1 MAAEVLLPSAWENL
15 VRTWQELDVP
25 EGWRAE
31 IIEERI
37 VMTPPPDTGHNLI
50 ADRVHKTLVRAVP
63 DEWAILQTQ
72 GVAVPLRSSLLIP
85 DLVVIPRKRLAAC
98 EEPGPTPIEHALL
111 AVEITSNSTTNTD
124 RKTKLWS
131 YAHGG
136 VPLYLLLDR
145 FAEGGPETLLY
156 SNPSGGICQDTHRA
170 PFGELVTLPAPFELT
185 IDSGEF

>member
-1 MAAEVLLPSAWENL
+1 MTAEVLLPSAWENL

-31 IIEERI
+31 IIEESI

-50 ADRVHKTLVRAVP
+50 ASRVTKALVRAIP
-63 DEWAILQTQ
+63 DDWEIFQTQ
-72 GVAVPLRSSLLIP
+72 GVSVPLRSSVFIP
-85 DLVVIPRKRLAAC
+85 DLVVIPRERV
-98 EEPGPTPIEHALL
+98 PGGDPAEPTPIEHALL
-111 AVEITSNSTTNTD
+111 AVEITSRSNADTD

-136 VPLYLLLDR
+136 VPLYLLVDR
-145 FAEGGPETLLY
+145 FAENGPEVMLY
-156 SNPSGGICQDTHRA
+156 SNPENGIYQDTHRA
-170 PFGELVTLPAPFELT
+170 PFGKPVTLPAPCELT